1 METKNPLDVILKL
14 VLKGEI
20 DPWNIDITVLADKFL
35 QEIKNMYIPDLAA
48 ASKVLVVAAL
58 LFKMKA
64 ETLDQQEESQNTSRK
79 RLFGIKRFYTIEE
92 IAHILKE
99 YVSPPIETKPKK
111 ERKPYERKSSVRKQ
125 NTFDYKL
132 AKAVLEDAIKYLEEE
147 LKQVEEVIKFS
158 QLNYPNKPQAFVALL
173 FLNHDNKIN
182 LYQEEP
188 YEEIYIE
195 PVQVYNYIHD

>member
-35 QEIKNMYIPDLAA
+35 QEIKNMYIPDLIT

-58 LFKMKA
+58 LLKMKA
-64 ETLDQQEESQNTSRK
+64 ETLDQQEENQNVSRK

-111 ERKPYERKSSVRKQ
+111 ERKPYERKNSVKKQ

-195 PVQVYNYIHD
+195 PVQVYNYTYD

>member
-35 QEIKNMYIPDLAA
+35 QEIKNMYIPDLIT

-58 LFKMKA
+58 LLKMKA
-64 ETLDQQEESQNTSRK
+64 ETLDQQEENQNISRK

-111 ERKPYERKSSVRKQ
+111 ERRPYERKSSVKKQ

-195 PVQVYNYIHD
+195 PVQVYNYTYD